1 MRWCICD
8 PCAGGFENFAL
19 IEKEG
24 QNPGAVI
31 GEIAD
36 DMNLDLVSMFVK
48 SKASLCRY
56 TRI

>member
-1 MRWCICD
+1 MMLMRWCICN

-36 DMNLDLVSMFVK
+36 DMNLDLVSIFV
-48 SKASLCRY
+48 
-56 TRI
+56 